1 MPYNPKPTRAWSRV
15 QSQCTFINNDSSYNA
30 IYIPLINK
38 TLPPGEALYYD
49 KLQYKGNI
57 LQYKGNSIGLTKRQK
72 YAQLA
77 KGAGPNRTKVF
88 ATQTQT
94 YSNPNTSSLLR
105 VNTITY
111 PYPNNIVGA
120 PNNIAGPFQYNVANP
135 FGCSTTSVVDGGSL
149 ISGVYVNSC
158 TNAIIKDTNVV
169 QQCFPT
175 YCSDVPGQPELLCW
189 NPKQQTW
196 YPRQRLNMNNSLNK
210 WPEGYKGLVS
220 AVAPYAPY
228 LMVDISNNIATLMW
242 KNVKGNCLPVT
253 SYNIYENGNI
263 IANVPDTTTSYNVA
277 INCGNNFFYIT
288 ALSNKDESQ
297 PSNTVDAF
305 RAPYFIVTN
314 GSQTYNA
321 ITGIYTV
328 TYNTSGTIQFFCNN
342 PTNNP
347 ITAILVGGGGGGAG
361 GSNTYSTTIKGGG
374 GGGGAQT
381 IILTT
386 NSYVNNTLYTINIG
400 AGGTGG
406 LPLGGSGGSGGNG
419 NPTIL
424 NLSTTYT
431 SLGGEGGQASQGGDG
446 GASGTNGGAVSE
458 PSAIPSY
465 SNGNGGIGVNSGNSY
480 GGGGGGGGVD
490 GSGPAPSA
498 SGNVAGGGG
507 GGIAFNVTTGLITT
521 AGGGGGGGTSGGTGY
536 AGGIA
541 GSLYGGTGANSDGSN
556 GNPGTNGGG
565 GGGGSGA
572 QNATTSPY
580 YGAGYGGNGGN
591 GICIL
596 KFTLSN

>member
-94 YSNPNTSSLLR
+94 YSNPNTSALLR

-158 TNAIIKDTNVV
+158 TNAIIKDTNVN

-220 AVAPYAPY
+220 AVTPYAPY
-228 LMVDISNNIATLMW
+228 LMVDVSNNIATLTW
-242 KNVKGNCLPVT
+242 KNVEGNCLPIT
-253 SYNIYENGNI
+253 SYNIYENGII
-263 IANVPDTTTSYNVA
+263 IANVPDTTTSYNVV
-277 INCGNNFFYIT
+277 INCGNNFFYVT

-305 RAPYFIVTN
+305 GAPYFIVTN
-314 GSQTYNA
+314 GSQSYDI

-342 PTNNP
+342 TSNNP

-361 GSNTYSTTIKGGG
+361 GSNTYNTTIKGGG

-419 NPTIL
+419 NATTL

-446 GASGTNGGAVSE
+446 AASGTNGGAVSS
-458 PSAIPSY
+458 PGVIPSY

-480 GGGGGGGGVD
+480 GGGGGGGGAD
-490 GSGPAPSA
+490 GTGPAPSA

-521 AGGGGGGGTSGGTGY
+521 AGGGGGGGTSGGSGY
-536 AGGIA
+536 AAGIA

-572 QNATTSPY
+572 QNATTPPY

-591 GICIL
+591 GLCIL